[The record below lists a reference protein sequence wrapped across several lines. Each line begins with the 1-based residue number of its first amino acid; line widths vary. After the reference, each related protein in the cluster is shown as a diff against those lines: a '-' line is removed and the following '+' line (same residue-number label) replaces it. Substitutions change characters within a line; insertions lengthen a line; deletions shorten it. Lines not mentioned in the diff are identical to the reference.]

1 MQKKI
6 YVAGM
11 FDTDIANKVNAAVK
25 TVAGVS
31 NVVAN
36 PEKSQVIV
44 DYAENTA
51 DIEDAIK
58 KAIVSAGVDVLN

>member
-11 FDTDIANKVNAAVK
+11 FDADIANKVNAAVK

-44 DYAENTA
+44 DYADNTA

-58 KAIVSAGVDVLN
+58 KAIVSTGVDVLN